1 MSAVWCMPGGCVEPA
16 ALCVPEPVRLLFVLL
31 VVVLPVVTGE
41 SRSPGWSRVRV
52 ESESAESES
61 AVAAVAVA
69 LDWPVTELFASLSL
83 SLGLIL
89 L

>member
-1 MSAVWCMPGGCVEPA
+1 M
-16 ALCVPEPVRLLFVLL
+16 LL
-31 VVVLPVVTGE
+31 VVVLPVVTGK
-41 SRSPGWSRVRV
+41 SRSPEWSRVRV
-52 ESESAESES
+52 ESESAES